1 MGDVCP
7 GSVFHRLVD
16 PDGSDM
22 RAVGDFLDS
31 ALSAGCPCGA
41 LCGAE
46 ESVAGEIQNTGTIK
60 DKGENKNAM
69 GEEVN
74 FRSAMRGYKRED
86 VWEYVENK
94 KEEIFQLTKNSEEE
108 KKRSQ
113 DKIQELERLLRQE
126 EESQKAVM
134 EQLQEENEALKQ
146 DNETLKKN
154 LAALEEIVGEL
165 REKYKN
171 EEAEKK
177 KIQNKLGRE
186 VLRQRAENQELQERL
201 QEAEKNAGTRA
212 EYEEV
217 REVVSEVQYKIA
229 EYVSAINKTQQ
240 KLGTMYQRMNAVK
253 KKVAKELE
261 KAESAA
267 AQQEE
272 E

>member
-1 MGDVCP
+1 
-7 GSVFHRLVD
+7 
-16 PDGSDM
+16 M
-22 RAVGDFLDS
+22 R
-31 ALSAGCPCGA
+31 
-41 LCGAE
+41 
-46 ESVAGEIQNTGTIK
+46 
-60 DKGENKNAM
+60 
-69 GEEVN
+69 
-74 FRSAMRGYKRED
+74 
-86 VWEYVENK
+86 
-94 KEEIFQLTKNSEEE
+94 
-108 KKRSQ
+108 KKR
-113 DKIQELERLLRQE
+113 R
-126 EESQKAVM
+126 
-134 EQLQEENEALKQ
+134 EARTRSRNWRGC
-146 DNETLKKN
+146 NETLKKN

-261 KAESAA
+261 KAESTA

>member
-7 GSVFHRLVD
+7 GSGFHRRVD

-31 ALSAGCPCGA
+31 ALSAGCPRGA

-60 DKGENKNAM
+60 DKGENKNVM

-74 FRSAMRGYKRED
+74 FRSAMRGYKKED

-94 KEEIFQLTKNSEEE
+94 KEEIFQLTKNREEE
-108 KKRSQ
+108 KK
-113 DKIQELERLLRQE
+113 
-126 EESQKAVM
+126 
-134 EQLQEENEALKQ
+134 ENEALKQ